1 MGWPRRDP
9 QCPLD
14 GAQIDGVQYGIPF
27 NKSTEML
34 FYNADM
40 LDEYGI
46 DVPTNLEE
54 LKEASQEI
62 YENQTVKS

>member
-1 MGWPRRDP
+1 
-9 QCPLD
+9 
-14 GAQIDGVQYGIPF
+14 
-27 NKSTEML
+27 ML